1 MVLLAVIV
9 VGYIMIRNIIIADK
23 LDEYNKFAGLIAE
36 TSIAA
41 ELYRNNSDSF
51 LVARDSILGQ
61 YELTLE
67 DFNNFREKMQENQND
82 WRIVF
87 DMASCMTDSLV
98 DIQMLRL
105 KAAHDSAADSSG
117 TDSSGTDSSRIDSSD
132 FGDS

>member
-1 MVLLAVIV
+1 MILRIIGVVVLTAVIV
-9 VGYIMIRNIIIADK
+9 VGYIIIRDAIITNK
-23 LDEYNKFAGLIAE
+23 LDEYNKYAGVIAE

-41 ELYRNNSDSF
+41 ELYRNNNDSF

-67 DFNNFREKMQENQND
+67 DFNNFREKMQENQDD

-105 KAAHDSAADSSG
+105 KARPDSN
-117 TDSSGTDSSRIDSSD
+117 IDST
-132 FGDS
+132 GILK